1 MPLREV
7 EGQWRDTI
15 AECGIWAFVAHT
27 SLLFEVRPMQQ
38 AFIKASIVFTDGATL
53 HLREFIDCSSG
64 SVEKLSY
71 SYHAQDEHQHV
82 IFRYDNAPHK
92 PPLDFVEH
100 KHCRDGSIIQAGSPL
115 LQMVIDEIISNRNY
129 A

>member
-1 MPLREV
+1 MPLREI
-7 EGQWRDTI
+7 EREWHELISR
-15 AECGIWAFVAHT
+15 CGEWSFVAQT
-27 SLLFEVRPMQQ
+27 SLLFDIRPMQQ
-38 AFIKASIVFTDGATL
+38 AFIKASIVFTDGAAL

-71 SYHAQDEHQHV
+71 SLHAQDEYQHV

-92 PPLDFVEH
+92 PPLGFVQH
-100 KHCRDGSIIQAGSPL
+100 KHCRDGSIIQADAPS
-115 LQMVIDEIISNRNY
+115 LQMVIDEIISSRAY